1 MYAPEQINK
10 NERRYSMLIL
20 GIESSCDETA
30 ASVVKDCR
38 TILSSVVSTQ
48 IEEHKK
54 YGGVVPEIAS
64 RRHCENILGVV
75 RQALDEADV
84 SLYDLDGIAV
94 TYAPGLIGA
103 LLVGVSFAKALAMSA
118 GKPLIPV
125 HHIAG
130 HIATNYL
137 TFPELE
143 PPYLCLVASGG
154 HSHIIEVLSYTEFR
168 VAGRTHDD
176 AAGECFDKCARAMGF
191 PYPGGVHI
199 DNAAKTGDRN
209 AFRLPH
215 PAVAGSEFDF
225 SFSGLKTNVINL
237 LHNAEQKGTEIN
249 RNDLAASLQGTIAD
263 ILTDKTIKA
272 AEALSYKKVTLA
284 GGVSANTGVR
294 AALSEACAKKG
305 FEFYMPEKKLCG
317 DNGAM
322 IACQGS
328 YNFIA
333 GITADE
339 SLNAIATLSMEEI

>member
-1 MYAPEQINK
+1 
-10 NERRYSMLIL
+10 MLIL

-38 TILSSVVSTQ
+38 TICSSVISTQ
-48 IEEHKK
+48 IEEHRK

-75 RQALDEADV
+75 RKALGDADV
-84 SLYDLDGIAV
+84 TLADLDGIAV

-103 LLVGVSFAKALAMSA
+103 LLVGVSFAKALAMSC

-125 HHIAG
+125 HHLAG
-130 HIATNYL
+130 HIAADYL
-137 TFPELE
+137 THPRLE
-143 PPYLCLVASGG
+143 PPYLCLIASGG
-154 HSHIIEVLSYTEFR
+154 HSHIVEVLDYTKFR
-168 VAGRTHDD
+168 VVGRTHDD

-199 DNAAKTGDRN
+199 DKASAEGDPK

-225 SFSGLKTNVINL
+225 SFSGLKTNVINT
-237 LHNAEQKGTEIN
+237 LHNAEQKGIELN
-249 RNDLAASLQGTIAD
+249 RNDLAASLQYTIAG
-263 ILTDKTIKA
+263 ILTDKTIAA
-272 AEALSYKKVTLA
+272 AEALGYRKIALA
-284 GGVSANTGVR
+284 GGVAANSGVR
-294 AALSEACAKKG
+294 AALSAACQKRG
-305 FEFYMPEKKLCG
+305 FEFFMPEKALCG

-328 YNFIA
+328 YNLLA

-339 SLNAIATLSMEEI
+339 SLNAAATMSMEDI

>member
-1 MYAPEQINK
+1 
-10 NERRYSMLIL
+10 MLIL

-30 ASVVKDCR
+30 ASVVENCR
-38 TILSSVVSTQ
+38 KIRSSVISTQ

-64 RRHCENILGVV
+64 RRHCENILAVV
-75 RQALDEADV
+75 RQTLDDAQIT
-84 SLYDLDGIAV
+84 LADLDAIAV

-103 LLVGVSFAKALAMSA
+103 LLVGVNFAKGLAMTSE
-118 GKPLIPV
+118 KPLVPV

-137 TFPELE
+137 TYPELE

-154 HSHIIEVLSYTEFR
+154 HSHIIEVLSYTKFR
-168 VAGRTHDD
+168 VVGRTRDD

-191 PYPGGVHI
+191 SYPGGVHI
-199 DNAAKTGDRN
+199 DRSAQNGDSSE
-209 AFRLPH
+209 FKLPH
-215 PAVAGSEFDF
+215 PNVAGNEFDF

-237 LHNAEQKGTEIN
+237 IHNSQQKGIQLN
-249 RNDLAASLQGTIAD
+249 YNNLSASIQKTIAE
-263 ILTDKTIKA
+263 ILTEKTVKA
-272 AEALSYKKVTLA
+272 AESLSYRKIAVA

-294 AALSEACAKKG
+294 STLSEACKKRG
-305 FEFYMPEKKLCG
+305 FDFYMPEKSLCG

-328 YNFIA
+328 YNFLA

-339 SLNAIATLSMEEI
+339 SLNAIATLSMEDI